1 MPKPSQR
8 ERAEAPRKWK
18 ARPAVESKRASVCE
32 DKQIIT
38 QSEWERGCR
47 VVPAA
52 FALMLALYAV
62 WEAVA

>member
-1 MPKPSQR
+1 MWKSG
-8 ERAEAPRKWK
+8 RAT
-18 ARPAVESKRASVCE
+18 VCE
-32 DKQIIT
+32 DKRIIP

-52 FALMLALYAV
+52 FGLLLALYAI